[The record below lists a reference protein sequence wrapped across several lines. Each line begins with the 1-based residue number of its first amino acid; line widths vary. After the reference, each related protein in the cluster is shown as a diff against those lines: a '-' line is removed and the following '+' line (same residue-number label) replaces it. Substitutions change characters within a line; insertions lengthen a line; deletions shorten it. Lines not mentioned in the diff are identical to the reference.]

1 MAPIITTHGAEHTP
15 ATPPRDLGPYQ
26 HKGTKMELLII
37 WALFAGFTSYIAS
50 QKNRSALAW
59 LFWGLFFGIFAMV
72 AVIAV
77 PARDKQS
84 VAG

>member
-1 MAPIITTHGAEHTP
+1 
-15 ATPPRDLGPYQ
+15 
-26 HKGTKMELLII
+26 MELLII

-77 PARDKQS
+77 PSHKGGNSND
-84 VAG
+84 